1 MSADTSSSGPQE
13 TVKLSV
19 TVKSRLVDKYKEKQG
34 ALEQIDVAI
43 KAWIKADADR
53 GIRTVHVAVDDPTD
67 MNSLGAKPISGKP
80 TAPRIKRAIDDLWKR
95 LKPQY
100 LVLFGAKDVVPMFE
114 VWNPAYDH
122 NGDDDEKVLTDN
134 PYASSKRFRSSHR
147 IGYLVPDRVIGRIP
161 DMVSDSDPA
170 WFVEYLTTA
179 STWTAQPASFYA
191 GQLYAICSHEC
202 EGAGLD
208 CMRYIRRPEADLLIS
223 PPIEDGLA
231 AAQERL
237 SAPLHMIKCHGNE
250 RDAAFW
256 GYQNADQKNK
266 QEAWK
271 QAVTS
276 ATLKAY
282 LKPATVVATMCCFGA
297 EIFLPK
303 NADNWPLA
311 STYLRKGAFG
321 FVGSTKKAWGGFPSE
336 KNWSDWI
343 AGGYLKNVLQGSSIG
358 RAFLD
363 SKIDYACAII
373 DQGRAL
379 DLADE
384 KTLIE
389 YVLLGDPS
397 IHPVGSKDKE
407 RPKTLLSAEERRQ
420 RRVVRQRLAE
430 GLRILL
436 PERRPVKKTSDTKT
450 AEEETVAKKM
460 FESAKTDLGGDVVKN
475 LEKFSIEPTA
485 FRLEKVNTA
494 LDAHGNTRE
503 SFEYYWTGQRPRGG
517 RKQACLVKAETDRN
531 GEFSGATVVYTS

>member
-1 MSADTSSSGPQE
+1 MSAESSSQRQQE

-19 TVKSRLVDKYKEKQG
+19 TVKSHLEDKYKKKPG
-34 ALEQIDVAI
+34 ALQEIDEAI
-43 KAWIKADADR
+43 KDWIKADSNR
-53 GIRTVHVAVDDPTD
+53 GIRTVHVALDDPAD
-67 MNSLGAKPISGKP
+67 MNPLGATPISGKA

-95 LKPQY
+95 LNPQY
-100 LVLFGAKDVVPMFE
+100 LVLFGAKDIVPMFE
-114 VWNPAYDH
+114 VWNPAYDQ
-122 NGDDDEKVLTDN
+122 NGDDDEKVPTDN
-134 PYASSKRFRSSHR
+134 PYASSKRFRSSRR

-170 WFVEYLTTA
+170 WFVEYLKKTA
-179 STWTAQPASFYA
+179 CTWTAQPASFYA
-191 GQLYAICSHEC
+191 RQLYAICSQEC

-223 PPIEDGLA
+223 PPIEDSLPA
-231 AAQERL
+231 AKQRL

-250 RDAAFW
+250 KDAAFW
-256 GYQNADQKNK
+256 GYQNVDQKNN

-276 ATLKAY
+276 ATLKEC
-282 LKPATVVATMCCFGA
+282 LQPGTVVATMCCFGA

-303 NADNWPLA
+303 DADSWPLA

-373 DQGRAL
+373 DQGKAL

-389 YVLLGDPS
+389 YVLLGDPT
-397 IHPVGSKDKE
+397 IHPVGSKE
-407 RPKTLLSAEERRQ
+407 PPKTLLPAEERRQ

-436 PERRPVKKTSDTKT
+436 PERRPVKKAAETKT
-450 AEEETVAKKM
+450 AEEEAAAKKM
-460 FESAKTDLGGDVVKN
+460 FDRAKTELGEEAVKN
-475 LEKFSIEPTA
+475 LETFSIEPTA
-485 FRLEKVNTA
+485 FRVEKVDTA
-494 LDAHGNTRE
+494 LDKHGDTRQ
-503 SFEYYWTGQRPRGG
+503 SLEYYWTGQRDRDGH
-517 RKQACLVKAETDRN
+517 KQICLVKAEIDRN
-531 GEFSGATVVYTS
+531 GEFSGATVVYSS

>member
-1 MSADTSSSGPQE
+1 MSTDSSSLGQQE

-19 TVKSRLVDKYKEKQG
+19 TVKGRLEDKYKKNPG
-34 ALEQIDVAI
+34 ALEQIDAAI
-43 KAWIKADADR
+43 KAWISADANR
-53 GIRTVHVAVDDPTD
+53 GIRNVHVAVDDPID
-67 MNSLGAKPISGKP
+67 MNPLGATPISGKAS
-80 TAPRIKRAIDDLWKR
+80 APRIKRAIDDLWKR

-100 LVLFGAKDVVPMFE
+100 LVLLGAKDVVPMFE

-161 DMVSDSDPA
+161 DMVFDSDPA
-170 WFVEYLTTA
+170 WFVEYLKTA
-179 STWTAQPASFYA
+179 CSWTAQPASFYA
-191 GQLYAICSHEC
+191 RQLYAICSHEC

-223 PPIEDGLA
+223 PPIEDSLP

-250 RDAAFW
+250 KDAAFW

-266 QEAWK
+266 QEAWR

-303 NADNWPLA
+303 DADSWPLA

-373 DQGRAL
+373 DQGKAL

-397 IHPVGSKDKE
+397 IHPVGSKE
-407 RPKTLLSAEERRQ
+407 PPKTLLPAEERRQ
-420 RRVVRQRLAE
+420 RRVVRERLAE

-436 PERRPVKKTSDTKT
+436 PERRPVKKTAEKKT
-450 AEEETVAKKM
+450 AEEEAVAKKM
-460 FESAKTDLGGDVVKN
+460 FESAQTELGEDVVKN
-475 LEKFSIEPTA
+475 LEKFSIEPTT
-485 FRLEKVNTA
+485 FRVEKVNTA
-494 LDAHGNTRE
+494 LDDHGNTRE
-503 SFEYYWTGQRPRGG
+503 SLEYYWTGQRDRGG
-517 RKQACLVKAETDRN
+517 HKQICLLKAETDRN
-531 GEFSGATVVYTS
+531 GEFSGATVVYSS